1 MPNTDG
7 GKLSNEAE
15 PTSPNEQVA
24 PTSLEIRF
32 HGRVIEHLGID
43 MYQSPV
49 AAIAELISNAWDAD
63 AESVEVSLPTNLD
76 EGAWI
81 SINDNGSGMTLAEC
95 QNRFL
100 RVGYNRRGKNARTTT
115 PNGRPTMGRKG
126 IGKFAGFGIAKVLRV
141 ETTSQATGESTTFEL
156 DVSRL
161 LGSPGADDSPADETA
176 PYVDSTPL
184 TVDVLS
190 YSPPDVARIDDHG
203 TRITLQGL
211 TLSRTPNADQF
222 RKSMARRFRLMQR
235 ADTFSVLVNGAPL
248 PESEDLGRVEF
259 DFPTDYTDDERPSG
273 VTVDDGWGSE
283 SIDGSEVR
291 WRFQFQ
297 SDPIDDEELAGISV
311 FSHGKLAQRPFL
323 FNLGGGFGGQYG
335 VPYLTGSVVADFID
349 EQNADLISTERQ
361 RVNWEDLRARAL
373 LQWGQARVQELLRLW
388 QKRRADEKVRA
399 MESRM
404 STFAQRLGR
413 LERHEQRV
421 VERAL
426 KAIARISVLSNS
438 QFDEL
443 ASAILTA
450 WEGGRLR
457 DLISELADADD
468 MDADALVTLLAESNV
483 MTALH
488 AAERVKGQLNL
499 ISGLRER
506 IDKRE
511 LENAIRDYISE
522 NPWLVSP
529 KWETFRTE
537 RAVKHLLDGAAAG
550 AKLTGEDW
558 NGRVDLALASGEHLL
573 VMEFMR
579 PGLRAD
585 WDHVSR
591 FERYVLILREKVP
604 AATRFKHVS
613 GLLVADQLADPDG
626 IAEKLRQLR
635 ANDMDARDWKSLLAE
650 AEAQW
655 SDYFRILY
663 DRAPEDE
670 RMQTLAAAT
679 RQVNVSSSE
688 IGTNDLA
695 PAAKAIPA
703 SDTTAAVE
711 PAGDGSPT

>member
-1 MPNTDG
+1 M
-7 GKLSNEAE
+7 SSEAE
-15 PTSPNEQVA
+15 LTQSDTGVA

-63 AESVEVSLPTNLD
+63 AELVEVSLPENVG
-76 EGAWI
+76 EGSFI

-95 QNRFL
+95 QERFL
-100 RVGYNRRGKNARTTT
+100 RVGYNRRGKNARATT

-141 ETTSQATGESTTFEL
+141 ETTSQTTGESTVFAL

-161 LGSPGADDSPADETA
+161 LGSPAEEDSPDDEA
-176 PYVDSTPL
+176 RPYVDSTPL
-184 TVDVLS
+184 AVDVLS
-190 YSPPDVARIDDHG
+190 YSPPDAARIESHG

-211 TLSRTPNADQF
+211 TLSRTPNVDQF

-235 ADTFSVLVNGAPL
+235 ADTFTVLVNNERL
-248 PESEDLGRVEF
+248 PESEELGKVEF
-259 DFPTDYTDDERPSG
+259 DFPTDYADDERPTG
-273 VTVDDGWGSE
+273 VTIADGWGAE
-283 SIDGSEVR
+283 SVDGNEIR

-297 SDPIDDEELAGISV
+297 SDPIDDDELAGVSV

-323 FNLGGGFGGQYG
+323 FNLAGGFGGQYG

-361 RVNWEDLRARAL
+361 RVNWEDPRARAL

-399 MESRM
+399 MESRL
-404 STFAQRLGR
+404 STFSQRLER
-413 LERHEQRV
+413 LERHEKRV

-426 KAIARISVLSNS
+426 KAIARISVLSDN

-468 MDADALVTLLAESNV
+468 MDAEALVALLAESNV

-488 AAERVKGQLNL
+488 AAERVKAQLNL

-506 IDKRE
+506 INKRE

-537 RAVKHLLDGAAAG
+537 RAVRHLLDEASAG
-550 AKLTGEDW
+550 AKLNGEDW
-558 NGRVDLALASGEHLL
+558 NGRVDLALSSGEHLL

-604 AATRFKHVS
+604 ANTRFKHVS
-613 GLLVADQLADPDG
+613 GLLVADRLADPEG

-635 ANDMDARDWKSLLAE
+635 ASDMDARDWESLLVE

-670 RMQTLAAAT
+670 RMRTLAAET
-679 RQVNVSSSE
+679 RQVDVSSIE
-688 IGTNDLA
+688 TDKNELPGAIEGNLTLDMAA
-695 PAAKAIPA
+695 P
-703 SDTTAAVE
+703 SDDGG
-711 PAGDGSPT
+711 GDSAH